1 MKIASVKAFAVK
13 LPRDLVRATGTA
25 GSPAR
30 LKDKQAEAATASASS
45 GYLWAAS
52 YRTLYST
59 KIETTLVRVETDG
72 GIVGWGEAQSP
83 VAPEIT
89 ATIIN
94 TLLAAIVTGDDALAP
109 EQAWSKMYAAMRVRG
124 HTGSFLLDAIAGVD
138 IALWDI
144 CGKAYDQPVCRLFG
158 ASPAAPLPCYVSGL
172 AGAGVEEKL
181 SYARQHMAEGARAFK
196 VFLDDTTNSCL
207 HLIDALRGAFDT
219 QVDIY
224 VDALWRL
231 DTKSAL
237 SFAGELAQRKVG
249 WLEAPLMPEDVAGH
263 AKLTAHAQIPVAL
276 GESYRTR
283 FELLPF
289 FQSGALNIL
298 QPDIGR
304 SGLTEARKLAAL
316 AETFHVPLAPHIS
329 IGLGPQIAA
338 ALHFGAACGNLLVME
353 CNPQVYEAANVFLRH
368 PIKFN
373 FASLAVPTAP
383 GLGIELDEEKIAKFI
398 KE

>member
-1 MKIASVKAFAVK
+1 MKIASVKARAVK
-13 LPRDLVRATGTA
+13 LPRDLARATGTA

-30 LKDKQAEAATASASS
+30 LKSRTAEGAPADAAP
-45 GYLWAAS
+45 GYRWAEN

-59 KIETTLVRVETDG
+59 NIETTLVRVETDSG
-72 GIVGWGEAQSP
+72 LVGWGEAQSP

-94 TLLAAIVTGDDALAP
+94 SLLASVVVGDDALAP
-109 EQAWSKMYAAMRVRG
+109 EEAWSKMYAAMRVRG

-172 AGAGVEEKL
+172 SGASVEEKL
-181 SYARQHMAEGARAFK
+181 SDARRHVEAGARAFK
-196 VFLDDTTNSCL
+196 VFLDDDTDGCL
-207 HLIDALRGAFDT
+207 RLLDALREAFNSK
-219 QVDIY
+219 VALY

-231 DTKSAL
+231 TVKSAM
-237 SFAGELAQRKVG
+237 SFAGELAQRQVG

-263 AKLTAHAQIPVAL
+263 ARLAAGAPIPIAI

-283 FELLPF
+283 FEMLPF
-289 FQSGALNIL
+289 FQTGALDIL

-304 SGLTEARKLAAL
+304 SGLTEGRRLAAL
-316 AETFHVPLAPHIS
+316 AETFHVPVAPHVS

-353 CNPQVYEAANVFLRH
+353 CNPQVYEAANLFLRR
-368 PIKFN
+368 PVEFN
-373 FASLAVPTAP
+373 VASLSVPTAP
-383 GLGIELDEEKIAKFI
+383 GLGIEIDEAKISEFMV
-398 KE
+398 

>member
-13 LPRDLVRATGTA
+13 VPRELTRATGTA
-25 GSPAR
+25 GSPAQ
-30 LKDKQAEAATASASS
+30 LKNRTPEDAAAVDPSPS
-45 GYLWAAS
+45 YLWAES

-59 KIETTLVRVETDG
+59 KIETTLVRVETDA

-89 ATIIN
+89 ATAIN
-94 TLLAAIVTGDDALAP
+94 RLLASIVTGDDALAP

-144 CGKAYDQPVCRLFG
+144 CGKTYDQPLCRLFG
-158 ASPAAPLPCYVSGL
+158 ASPVAPLPCYISGL
-172 AGAGVEEKL
+172 AGTGVEEKL
-181 SYARQHMAEGARAFK
+181 SYARRHVEAGARAFK
-196 VFLDDTTNSCL
+196 LFQDKSENDCL
-207 HLIDALRGAFDT
+207 RLLDALREAFDM
-219 QVDIY
+219 QVALY

-231 DTKSAL
+231 TPKSAL
-237 SFAGELAQRKVG
+237 SFAGELAKRKVG

-263 AKLTAHAQIPVAL
+263 ARLTLNAQVPVAI

-283 FELLPF
+283 FEMLPF
-289 FQSGALNIL
+289 FQSGALDIL

-304 SGLTEARKLAAL
+304 SGLTEGRKLAAL

-338 ALHFGAACGNLLVME
+338 ALHFGAACGGLLVME
-353 CNPQVYEAANVFLRH
+353 CNPQVYDAANVFLKN
-368 PIKFN
+368 PIEFN
-373 FASLAVPTAP
+373 SASLAVPPAP
-383 GLGIELDEEKIAKFI
+383 GLGVEIDEAKLSEFVT
-398 KE
+398 